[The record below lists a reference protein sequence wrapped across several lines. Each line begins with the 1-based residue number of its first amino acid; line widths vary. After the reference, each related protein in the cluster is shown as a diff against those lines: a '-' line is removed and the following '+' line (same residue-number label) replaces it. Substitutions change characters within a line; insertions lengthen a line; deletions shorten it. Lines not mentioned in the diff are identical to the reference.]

1 MATAMHPQ
9 VKGRLRK
16 MKPVEADG
24 VGVWMRIKSLMPKLK
39 ERVGKVG
46 VWKRLDLASLKRTQ
60 KDRRNEG
67 KEAVGGK

>member
-1 MATAMHPQ
+1 MTAMHPQ
-9 VKGRLRK
+9 LKARQRK
-16 MKPVEADG
+16 MKSVEADG
-24 VGVWMRIKSLMPKLK
+24 VGVWTRIKSWMPKLR

-67 KEAVGGK
+67 KEAVGVK

>member
-1 MATAMHPQ
+1 MM
-9 VKGRLRK
+9 
-16 MKPVEADG
+16 PVEADG
-24 VGVWMRIKSLMPKLK
+24 VGVWMRIKSWMPKLK

-46 VWKRLDLASLKRTQ
+46 VWKRLDLASVKRTQ